1 MLRNQGFFYAFP
13 LKNRFKYLISIIN
26 GIKII
31 TMKKLF
37 TFLTLVLFVNLCV
50 FAQLTRTNPS
60 IFKNAVPKTDK
71 IKTGNEVLPI
81 AKGSYLKSAAIPSYG
96 DTVGYTWYDYQT
108 NGGMQQRIYQDDA
121 GNIQV
126 VWTKAVDTI
135 RDPGNALRG
144 IGYNYY
150 DAGAQAW
157 VPGDS
162 NNTGYGL
169 AEKRVGWPSIAP
181 IAGNGEA
188 IFAHTDRLYTSTK
201 GASDYTPSDLGG
213 GNLHVRTG
221 VTFYHS
227 TAEGNTIYTTYSN
240 GSTMYFGRSDDAGAT
255 WSVKDFAFDSVS
267 GCPLRETTEDAV
279 DLDAKGDTLL
289 IVAGGNASFTGTD
302 PNNVNM
308 YLSTDRGN
316 TFTCTTIHI
325 FDTVNA
331 ALDTASG
338 GYQVLTPHADV
349 RGLIGNDGTIHCT
362 GGITAVLT
370 DPGSL
375 SASSWYPATRGLWYW
390 NSTMPVG
397 FDVNDTADYS
407 AYVLFDSVPDMTTMG
422 DYPTVSDDFGS
433 YTTGMFSHPGIFT
446 DGNGNLGIIYSG
458 VCAGSDNNPFDNRYR
473 RDLYY
478 LQSKNNGMSWSDP
491 VNVASALFAND
502 VTDGTVGEE
511 AYPATIKRVTD
522 GNVYCLFQHDNYAG
536 PFLNDPFPVTSEN
549 KLTVVTLPFPFIT
562 GLENQIERASFAL
575 YPNPA
580 QGNVTLSFSS
590 DASGE
595 IEINIANMIGQSM
608 KLVSKEIRNGEN
620 AFQLDI
626 SDLSKGIYLV
636 TLGSGENKITQKLII
651 E

>member
-1 MLRNQGFFYAFP
+1 
-13 LKNRFKYLISIIN
+13 
-26 GIKII
+26 
-31 TMKKLF
+31 MKKISTL
-37 TFLTLVLFVNLCV
+37 LTLVLFVNLSV
-50 FAQLTRTNPS
+50 FAQLSRTNPS
-60 IFKNAVPKTDK
+60 IFKNAVPMTDEM
-71 IKTGNEVLPI
+71 KTGNEILPI
-81 AKGSYLKSAAIPSYG
+81 SKGSLLKQASIPSYG

-108 NGGMQQRIYQDDA
+108 NGGMQQRIHQDDA

-150 DAGAQAW
+150 DASSQTW
-157 VPGDS
+157 IPGDS
-162 NNTGYGL
+162 NNTGFGL

-181 IAGNGEA
+181 IAGSGEA

-201 GASDYTPSDLGG
+201 GASAVTPSDLSG
-213 GNLHVRTG
+213 GNLHAASG

-240 GSTMYFGRSDDAGAT
+240 GTTMYFGRSDDGGGT
-255 WSVKDFAFDSVS
+255 WSLKDIAFDSVS
-267 GCPLRETTEDAV
+267 GCPLKATTEDAV

-316 TFTCTTIHI
+316 TFTCTTIHL
-325 FDTVNA
+325 FDTTNA
-331 ALDTASG
+331 LLDSASG

-349 RGLIGNDGTIHCT
+349 RGLIGNDGTIHCV
-362 GGITAVLT
+362 GGVTAVLT

-390 NSTMPVG
+390 NSTMPAG
-397 FDVNDTADYS
+397 FDINDSADY
-407 AYVLFDSVPDMTTMG
+407 ANYVLFDSVPDMTTMG
-422 DYPTVSDDFGS
+422 SYPTVSDDFGS

-446 DGNGNLGIIYSG
+446 DGSGNLGIIYSG
-458 VCAGSDNNPFDNRYR
+458 VTAGSDNNPFDNRYR
-473 RDLYY
+473 RDLFF
-478 LQSKNNGMSWSDP
+478 LQSGNGGSSWSD
-491 VNVASALFAND
+491 VKNIASLFFAND

-511 AYPATIKRVTD
+511 AYPATIKRVID
-522 GNVYCLFQHDNYAG
+522 GNVYCLYQHDNYAG

-549 KLTVVTLPFPFIT
+549 KLTVVTMQFPYPT
-562 GLENQIERASFAL
+562 GLEDQIERQSFAL

-580 QGNVTLSFSS
+580 KGSVNLSFES

-595 IEINIANMIGQSM
+595 VQVNVANMIGQSLLL
-608 KLVSKEIRNGEN
+608 KSAEVRRGEN
-620 AFQLDI
+620 TIQLDI
-626 SDLSKGIYLV
+626 RNLSEGIYLV
-636 TLGSGENKITQKLII
+636 TLGSGENKITQKLVI